1 MKTHKEI
8 TKHIRG
14 RLKAHKV
21 PARVKM
27 NDFCGKTVVTIVTP
41 TYDFRWTPEQLREIG
56 ICAQV
61 NKLTR
66 AQGMPI
72 DLDVLVQ
79 LTGLNQ
85 INFEFHAA

>member
-1 MKTHKEI
+1 MDHKEL

-27 NDFCGKTVVTIVTP
+27 NDFCGTAVVTIVTP
-41 TYDFRWTPEQLREIG
+41 SYDYRWSSEELREIG

-61 NKLTR
+61 NRLTLS
-66 AQGMPI
+66 QGMPI
-72 DLDVLVQ
+72 DLAVMVQ
-79 LTGLNQ
+79 LTGLTQ
-85 INFEFHAA
+85 HNFEFHG